1 MYDSGEH
8 NPKLMPCS
16 HTVCI
21 QCLDR
26 IVATFARDT
35 GQFRCPICREL
46 ITIPRGGVVALPPSF
61 LVNQLLDLMLRQR
74 REVIPKCSTHHN
86 QVHENIHFFYLS
98 INNRLCYNVLLMD
111 TLYSL
116 FFNIYTHFTGVA
128 ILWDMWYSVLYNMHW
143 WDPWAITQ

>member
-1 MYDSGEH
+1 MYDGGEH

-46 ITIPRGGVVALPPSF
+46 ITIPRGGVQALPPSF
-61 LVNQLLDLMLRQR
+61 LVNQLLDLMARQR

-86 QVHENIHFFYLS
+86 QVSSRFEFYCEIS
-98 INNRLCYNVLLMD
+98 ISVNEIYDDSSLHIIAKHSHLL
-111 TLYSL
+111 
-116 FFNIYTHFTGVA
+116 
-128 ILWDMWYSVLYNMHW
+128 
-143 WDPWAITQ
+143 